1 MHERCQIGRWLQW
14 SRADL
19 IALPFHRALTRMPN
33 ILIKVP
39 QGSFTCEQRALLCEE
54 ITKVAIAVEQIGDDP
69 RQRGLCWTLI
79 DEVASG
85 SWTCGAVDISAQ
97 AIPCIVQVKVPGG
110 VLNEAMRSDYV
121 QRLHQAV
128 TRSQAADDQRIIMTS
143 IILDEV
149 RDGFWAAN
157 GAIWHLADF
166 IQAAGYR
173 HLQGQAE
180 Q

>member
-1 MHERCQIGRWLQW
+1 M
-14 SRADL
+14 
-19 IALPFHRALTRMPN
+19 
-33 ILIKVP
+33 
-39 QGSFTCEQRALLCEE
+39 
-54 ITKVAIAVEQIGDDP
+54 
-69 RQRGLCWTLI
+69 
-79 DEVASG
+79 
-85 SWTCGAVDISAQ
+85 
-97 AIPCIVQVKVPGG
+97 QVKVPGG

>member
-1 MHERCQIGRWLQW
+1 
-14 SRADL
+14 
-19 IALPFHRALTRMPN
+19 MPN

-39 QGSFTCEQRALLCEE
+39 QGSFSREQRVLLCEE
-54 ITKVAIAVEQIGDDP
+54 VTKVASDVEQVGDDP
-69 RQRGLCWTLI
+69 RQQSLCWVLI

-85 SWTCGAVDISAQ
+85 YWTCGSVDISAH
-97 AIPCIVQVKVPGG
+97 AIPCIVQVRVPGG
-110 VLNEAMRSDYV
+110 VLNAAMRSDYV

-128 TRSQAADDQRIIMTS
+128 TRSQAADDHRIIMTS

-149 RDGFWAAN
+149 TDGFWAAN

-173 HLQGQAE
+173 HLLGQLE